1 MSFTLFCHWFQH
13 ANFLIEFCPTSSD
26 LANILLLLPLE
37 VKMFNDFERYEDTS
51 LGKKRCCDWLVFF
64 VPCPATNQVFL
75 AFDMQYVPYISWLFL
90 AMYSI
95 FVLYF
100 CQVLFDGN

>member
-1 MSFTLFCHWFQH
+1 
-13 ANFLIEFCPTSSD
+13 
-26 LANILLLLPLE
+26 
-37 VKMFNDFERYEDTS
+37 MFNDFERYEDTS
-51 LGKKRCCDWLVFF
+51 LGKKRCCDWLVFS

>member
-1 MSFTLFCHWFQH
+1 
-13 ANFLIEFCPTSSD
+13 
-26 LANILLLLPLE
+26 
-37 VKMFNDFERYEDTS
+37 MFNDLERDEDTS
-51 LGKKRCCDWLVFF
+51 FGKKRCCDWLVFF

-90 AMYSI
+90 ALYSI

>member
-1 MSFTLFCHWFQH
+1 MFD
-13 ANFLIEFCPTSSD
+13 D
-26 LANILLLLPLE
+26 L
-37 VKMFNDFERYEDTS
+37 ERDKDTS

-90 AMYSI
+90 AVYSI
-95 FVLYF
+95 FVIDEWSSQTHCHYPWFAHDNMVVKNESIFL
-100 CQVLFDGN
+100 C